1 MRRVSQAR
9 VHRRLSAAWLVRAR
23 DLATQ
28 LDTLSVFGRARLIK
42 NNAPLWSEVKEVL
55 WAAGAEK
62 CWYSEVL
69 LSQDEAE
76 VEHFRP
82 KGKLSGER
90 YPGYW
95 WLAFDWHN
103 YRLAAHIVNVRRF
116 NRWQRG
122 LRGKGSYF
130 PLAGGT
136 RAAYVAPRLATDPLC
151 VNCELP
157 LLLDPVSA
165 RDARLLTF
173 DQDGLPTHDPVG
185 ATTVVDVERVRASV
199 EYFALDDG
207 VLNARR
213 ADKWKTVLGW
223 SEEFEQVCAAED
235 TRPLSAAEL
244 RRRAELENQIADAVD
259 QGAEFSAV
267 AIAALRARG
276 DRGWNTALLQATG

>member
-9 VHRRLSAAWLVRAR
+9 VQRRLSVAWLVKAR

-28 LDTLSVFGRARLIK
+28 LDTLSVLGRARLIK
-42 NNAPLWSEVKEVL
+42 KNAPLWSEVKEIL

-82 KGKLSGER
+82 KGKLSGEK

-116 NRWQRG
+116 NRWQ
-122 LRGKGSYF
+122 
-130 PLAGGT
+130 T
-136 RAAYVAPRLATDPLC
+136 RAAYAALRLATDPLC

-173 DQDGLPTHDPVG
+173 DQDGLPTHDPAG
-185 ATTVVDVERVRASV
+185 ATTEVDVERVRASV

-207 VLNARR
+207 ILNARR

-223 SEEFEQVCAAED
+223 SEEFEQLCAVED
-235 TRPLSAAEL
+235 THPLSAAEL
-244 RRRAELENQIADAVD
+244 RRRTELENQIADAVD

-267 AIAALRARG
+267 AIAALCARG

>member
-1 MRRVSQAR
+1 MRRISPAR
-9 VHRRLSAAWLVRAR
+9 VRRGIAAAWLVQANAL
-23 DLATQ
+23 LAQ
-28 LDTLSVFGRARLIK
+28 LAGASLLQRARLIK
-42 NNAPLWSEVKEVL
+42 NNAPLWSAIKDVL
-55 WAAGAEK
+55 WMAGGEK

-69 LSQDEAE
+69 LSEDEAE

-82 KGKLSGER
+82 KGKLSGEK

-136 RAAYVAPRLATDPLC
+136 RAAYAAPQPATDPLC

-165 RDARLLTF
+165 QDARLLSF
-173 DQDGLPTHDPVG
+173 DQDGLPAHDP
-185 ATTVVDVERVRASV
+185 AAAKTEVDIERVRASI

-223 SEEFEQVCAAED
+223 SEEFEQLCAIED
-235 TRPLSAAEL
+235 TRPLVAPEI
-244 RRRAELENQIADAVD
+244 RRRVELENQIADAVD

-276 DRGWNTALLQATG
+276 DRGWNTAMLQATG